1 EADIA
6 KKRTLE
12 ESLNILPS
20 LFSDKAMSIY
30 DELIQEGMERGRAEG
45 IEKGRAEGIEKIIL
59 NAFDYGIALDLIGA
73 ITGENLEKIEAV
85 LKKNGRK

>member
-1 EADIA
+1 
-6 KKRTLE
+6 
-12 ESLNILPS
+12 
-20 LFSDKAMSIY
+20 MSIY